1 MLMRGEERFPPARRN
16 MKFNLTKEELNDHV
30 KVKKAAFIS
39 ITINVLEII
48 AGIAMMMLVR
58 RMLSGGVEENLV
70 RMISLLCFTI
80 VGWGALTDIGA
91 SLTSLR
97 MVHRTEE
104 LEEAYA
110 QLEDLNREM
119 RAQRHDFMNHIQV
132 VYSLIEMNEPGE
144 AMAYMDKIYGDM
156 QRVSRMMR
164 TACPAVNALIQAKV
178 VEAEQRGAELKLSI
192 AAKWDDPL
200 MPAWEICRV
209 LANLIDNA
217 LDATIGAEHPA
228 GEKPTVEL
236 VLGEDLRSW
245 FFSVRNNGPAISEKQ
260 RAKIF
265 EPGFTTKKT
274 GQGMGL
280 FIVNQTITQMGGR
293 ITVESHDG
301 DTVFSGFV
309 PRKRLK
315 LTEGQDEA
323 EKSEKYEENAKKDDN
338 SIN

>member
-1 MLMRGEERFPPARRN
+1 
-16 MKFNLTKEELNDHV
+16 MKFNLTKEEMHDHL
-30 KVKKAAFIS
+30 KVKKAALIS
-39 ITINVLEII
+39 IAINVLEIV
-48 AGIAMMMLVR
+48 AGIVMLTLVR
-58 RMLSGGVEENLV
+58 RMLIGGVEESIV
-70 RMISLLCFTI
+70 RMVSLLCFTI

-97 MVHRTEE
+97 MVRRTQE
-104 LEEAYA
+104 LEEAYS

-144 AMAYMDKIYGDM
+144 AMTYMDKLYGDM

-178 VEAEQRGAELKLSI
+178 VEARQRGAELKLSI

-217 LDATIGAEHPA
+217 LDAATSAQLPE

-245 FFSVRNNGPAISEKQ
+245 FFSVRNNGPAIPEKQ
-260 RAKIF
+260 RARIF
-265 EPGFTTKKT
+265 EPGFTTKRT

-280 FIVNQTITQMGGR
+280 FIVNQTVTELGGR
-293 ITVESHDG
+293 ITVDSRDG
-301 DTVFSGFV
+301 DTVFSGAQAIEAGRRRNGAV
-309 PRKRLK
+309 GRKYRYL
-315 LTEGQDEA
+315 
-323 EKSEKYEENAKKDDN
+323 
-338 SIN
+338 